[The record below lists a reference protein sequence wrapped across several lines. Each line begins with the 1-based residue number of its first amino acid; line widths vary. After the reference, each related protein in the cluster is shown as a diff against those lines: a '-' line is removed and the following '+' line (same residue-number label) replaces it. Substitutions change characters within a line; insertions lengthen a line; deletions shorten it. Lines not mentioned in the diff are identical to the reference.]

1 MPGCALPEFTGRE
14 VIANI
19 AFACGDVHP
28 NTLTFMPLGAMT
40 TKSLELSADTVVA
53 TSDKSV
59 GGINTNLVTYRNVT
73 FSGDGFVR
81 RDDDADSNIMRLT
94 KHWANPEAGFNN
106 QPVVWLE
113 LIYPDLTFY
122 FYAIVSTISRESPT
136 TELVT
141 FSAEFQATSSDYGL
155 IVEDTPQPPESLE
168 VTPSTV
174 ALVVA
179 ETEQLVVAATPVDA
193 SESVTWV
200 SSAPSIASVSSS
212 GLVTGVA
219 AGSAT
224 ITATSIL
231 DNAVTDTVA
240 VTVTTV

>member
-1 MPGCALPEFTGRE
+1 MPGCSLPEFVGKD

-28 NTLTFMPLGAMT
+28 NTLTFMPIGNMT
-40 TKSLELSADTVVA
+40 TKSLTMESDTVQA
-53 TSDKSV
+53 TGDKSV

-106 QPVVWLE
+106 QPVVWVE

-122 FYAIVSTISRESPT
+122 YYAIVSSISREAPT
-136 TELVT
+136 AEMVT
-141 FSAEFQATSSDYGL
+141 FSVEFQATSSDYGL
-155 IVEDTPQPPESLE
+155 IVEDTPQPPDSIAVAPATVTIAVAGTQQLT
-168 VTPSTV
+168 VTP
-174 ALVVA
+174 
-179 ETEQLVVAATPVDA
+179 TPVDA
-193 SESVTWV
+193 SSAATYT
-200 SSAPSIASVSSS
+200 SSAPSIATVNSS

-219 AGSAT
+219 EGTAT
-224 ITATSIL
+224 ITITSVL
-231 DNAVTDTVA
+231 DGGVTDTVA
-240 VTVTTV
+240 VTVDNP